1 MMKITIQRNNDI
13 ISIEKPSDTLEELMG
28 AYLSSL
34 FVLGY
39 SEHEIENHITTAY
52 ELIKNNQKNDEPK
65 NKNVM
70 PLGL

>member
-1 MMKITIQRNNDI
+1 MMKITIQREDHI
-13 ISIEKPSDTLEELMG
+13 ISIEKTSESLDELMG

-39 SEHEIENHITTAY
+39 SEDEIENHIRTAY
-52 ELIKNNQKNDEPK
+52 ELIKNNQEKDEPK

>member
-1 MMKITIQRNNDI
+1 MMKITIQRDSHI
-13 ISIEKPSDTLEELMG
+13 ISIEKPSDSLEELMG

-39 SEHEIENHITTAY
+39 SEDEIENHITTAH
-52 ELIKNNQKNDEPK
+52 ELIKNNPKNDEPK

>member
-1 MMKITIQRNNDI
+1 MKITIQREDHI
-13 ISIEKPSDTLEELMG
+13 IPIEKTSESLDELMG

-39 SEHEIENHITTAY
+39 SEDEIENHISTAY
-52 ELIKNNQKNDEPK
+52 ELIKNNQEKDEPK